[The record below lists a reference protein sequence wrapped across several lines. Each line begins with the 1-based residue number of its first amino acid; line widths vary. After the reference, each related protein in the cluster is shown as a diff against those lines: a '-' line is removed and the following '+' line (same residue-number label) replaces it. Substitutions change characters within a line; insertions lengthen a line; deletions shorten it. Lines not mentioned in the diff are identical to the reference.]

1 MTTLYEEMTAVF
13 IQQCHKH
20 DLAPDSAQ
28 YARDQLD
35 TMRPSELVYALSN
48 ALEELKGESVT
59 VLEAI
64 ARGEPVSYK
73 LRGMV
78 WNLWTPSSLA
88 NPHFS
93 TPMVE
98 WKVGSP

>member
-1 MTTLYEEMTAVF
+1 MTTLYAEMTSVF
-13 IQQCHKH
+13 IHQCRKH
-20 DLAPDSAQ
+20 DLAPNADQ
-28 YARDQLD
+28 YAREQLD
-35 TMRPSELVYALSN
+35 AMSPSELVYALSN
-48 ALEELKGESVT
+48 ALEALKGESVT

-73 LRGMV
+73 LRGMC

-98 WKVGSP
+98 WKVGVP